1 MTRQEMDEPG
11 RIEALLPW
19 YAAGTLPPEERREVE
34 AALAADPLLRAQLER
49 VEEERIA
56 TISSAEAMPLPSRGM
71 ADRLFAEVAR
81 SAPVARASW
90 SERLFAPLGDWLA
103 TLTGPQLG
111 MGAAAAAIAL
121 LVVGGVVGN
130 EMASRGVTGGYQTAS
145 GPEAV
150 NPAGAFLLVAFEP
163 GAKAAD
169 IETLVGSLNASIVDG
184 PRAGGLYRLRIGEAS
199 LSAEERGMVQEKL
212 AAAKGVVK
220 LVIAAP

>member
-1 MTRQEMDEPG
+1 MTKPTMDEPG

-19 YAAGTLPPEERREVE
+19 YAAGTLSAEERLEVE
-34 AALAADPLLRAQLER
+34 AALAEDPLLRAQLER
-49 VEEERIA
+49 IEEERMA
-56 TISSAEAMPLPSRGM
+56 TVADAEAMPLPSRQM
-71 ADRLFAEVAR
+71 ADRLFAEIAAT
-81 SAPVARASW
+81 APAQRPSW

-103 TLTGPQLG
+103 ALTAPQLG

-121 LVVGGVVGN
+121 LVLGGVVGGTIGG
-130 EMASRGVTGGYQTAS
+130 RGVTEGYQTAS

-150 NPAGAFLLVAFEP
+150 NPSGAFLLVAFEP
-163 GAKAAD
+163 DAKAAD

-184 PRAGGLYRLRIGEAS
+184 PRAGGLYKLRIGEES
-199 LSAEERGMVQEKL
+199 LSAEEREMVQQKL